1 MLDMILYTDR
11 KDAGKCLAQRLLK
24 ENLINPIVLA
34 IPNGGVIVGLE
45 IAKAL
50 NCSLELIV
58 VKKLPIPKNPE
69 AGFGAIAHDNT
80 LILNRVLIDELEIS
94 EEKIQELVKDVLKK
108 IKERLEGYGIKN
120 EFPYIK
126 DKTAILVDDGLASG
140 VTMEAAISIINKYRP
155 KSIIV
160 AVPTASGYAFGK
172 ISPLVYKIVCPDV
185 RRHPHFSVA
194 TVYQF
199 WHDVSDNE
207 VKTLLN
213 MEGRCI

>member
-1 MLDMILYTDR
+1 MVLYTDR
-11 KDAGKCLAQRLLK
+11 KDAGKCLAQRLLN
-24 ENLINPIVLA
+24 ENLIDPIVLA

-50 NCSLELIV
+50 SCPLELIV
-58 VKKLPIPKNPE
+58 VKKLPIPENPE
-69 AGFGAIAHDNT
+69 AGLGAIAHDNT
-80 LILNRVLIDELEIS
+80 LILNKALIDELKIS
-94 EEKIQELVKDVLKK
+94 EEKIKELAKDVLEK
-108 IKERLEGYGIKN
+108 IKKRLEEYRIKN
-120 EFPYIK
+120 EFPYIR
-126 DKTAILVDDGLASG
+126 DRTAILVDDGLASG
-140 VTMEAAISIINKYRP
+140 VTMEAAISVINRYQP

-160 AVPTASGYAFGK
+160 TVPTASGYAFRR
-172 ISPLVYKIVCPDV
+172 IFPLVYKIVCPDV

-213 MEGRCI
+213 TEGKCI